1 MSKWIAFDLVGDG
14 VEAAKKL
21 LFKPFNFRYWLK
33 LALVVFLIGG
43 GMNSVSN
50 NRFYEFDGADV
61 GGGNLPL
68 IIGLFIVVF
77 AIILFFS
84 YIGTVALFVFYDSA
98 LSGKVEFFDGF
109 HEHLGKGLRLFL
121 FNFLVGVVAAITF
134 LLVFL
139 PAIGILLATS
149 GTSMI
154 IGLLVYALIGIPL
167 FIVLML
173 FFSIVSTF
181 TKDFVVPL
189 MIKKKRGVL
198 ASWEALIGIIKE
210 NRGQFIVYVLARIL
224 LGIVTGIISLIILAV
239 VMLFI
244 LLTAFIL
251 GFGIA
256 TVLSTSLPNLTGSP
270 IAIILGML
278 ALLAFSTILG
288 YFLTFITLP
297 FPVFFRLY
305 SLLFLE
311 KVSPKLSFFKKKKK
325 KETGD
330 DEKEKDA
337 EDEEDE
343 NDSEDHIYVEVE

>member
-1 MSKWIAFDLVGDG
+1 MTGKWIAFNLVGG
-14 VEAAKKL
+14 CVEDTKRL
-21 LFKPFNFRYWLK
+21 LFKPFKLGFWLK

-50 NRFYEFDGADV
+50 NRFYEFDEADF
-61 GGGNLPL
+61 GGGNLLL

-84 YIGTVALFVFYDSA
+84 YIGSVALFVFYDSV
-98 LSGKVEFFDGF
+98 LTGKVEFFDGF

-121 FNFLVGVVAAITF
+121 FNILVGAIATILFILIFLPPIGLFLVA
-134 LLVFL
+134 
-139 PAIGILLATS
+139 S
-149 GTSMI
+149 GTTVLL
-154 IGLLVYALIGIPL
+154 GLLVYALIGFPL
-167 FIVLML
+167 FIVWIV

-198 ASWEALIGIIKE
+198 ASWETLITIIKK
-210 NRGQFIVYVLARIL
+210 NMGQFIIYVISRIM

-244 LLTAFIL
+244 LLVAFIL
-251 GFGIA
+251 GFGFA
-256 TVLSTSLPNLTGSP
+256 TILSPSLPDFTESALV
-270 IAIILGML
+270 IILGIL
-278 ALLAFSTILG
+278 ALLAFIILLG
-288 YFLTFITLP
+288 YFLTLITLP

-325 KETGD
+325 
-330 DEKEKDA
+330 EKS
-337 EDEEDE
+337 DEEDDDKKE
-343 NDSEDHIYVEVE
+343 SEEDIYVEVK